1 MKSSRHEPV
10 SRSGPRI
17 RPALRLAV
25 VIVLGACGLMAYVRF
40 KTTRENITATENPP
54 TSQLPVAF
62 APTSP
67 EKFDAPTV
75 KRLACLAANAKAR
88 ELYDLEPF
96 DESSTLRPE
105 QTGWKWIA
113 RRAHGIG
120 DFEATVHLKAD
131 GTIISLEVLRLT
143 SPPDNLY

>member
-1 MKSSRHEPV
+1 MKSSRPERV
-10 SRSGPRI
+10 SRSGTRI

-25 VIVLGACGLMAYVRF
+25 VIVLAACGLVAYVRF
-40 KTTRENITATENPP
+40 KTPPEIMTTPENPP
-54 TSQLPVAF
+54 TSQQPIAS
-62 APTSP
+62 APKSA
-67 EKFDAPTV
+67 EKLDAPTV
-75 KRLACLAANAKAR
+75 KHLACLAANAKAR

-96 DESSTLRPE
+96 DEPSTLRPE

-120 DFEATVHLKAD
+120 DFEATVHLRAD

-143 SPPDNLY
+143 SPPDNLP